1 MLMLGTGVPLTWLG
15 NSLFNDQ
22 FRSQIILIILLISTQ
37 NQWKT
42 YISSQNVVLNTAQVS
57 TMLLST
63 HKEFK
68 SGFKLLKY
76 EIFTVMTMKIA
87 ELWDVM
93 TSGLLD
99 I

>member
-1 MLMLGTGVPLTWLG
+1 
-15 NSLFNDQ
+15 
-22 FRSQIILIILLISTQ
+22 
-37 NQWKT
+37 
-42 YISSQNVVLNTAQVS
+42 
-57 TMLLST
+57 MLLST